1 MVRSANGDSCF
12 FPDRRRGVF
21 RGQYEHAIDGKGRT
35 SVPSRFRE
43 VLTSADDR
51 RLVVTTGLDPCL
63 VAYPMKEWMA
73 FEDRLSQLP
82 RFDPSVAMIRRIYV
96 SGAVEVDIDK
106 LGRVLIPSN
115 LRGYAGLERDALWAG
130 MGRHLELWSKSRFEE
145 LRAAALD
152 DPDRRQQ
159 MAARLAELGL

>member
-1 MVRSANGDSCF
+1 
-12 FPDRRRGVF
+12 VF

-43 VLTSADDR
+43 LLSAENDG
-51 RLVVTTGLDPCL
+51 RLVVTTGLDPCV
-63 VAYPMKEWMA
+63 VAYPMKEWVA
-73 FEDRLSQLP
+73 FEERLAQLP

-106 LGRVLIPSN
+106 NGRVLIPAA
-115 LRGYAGLERDALWAG
+115 LRGYAGLERQALWAG
-130 MGRHLELWSKSRFEE
+130 MGRHLELWSKPRFDE
-145 LRAAALD
+145 LRATALE
-152 DPDRRQQ
+152 DPERRRE